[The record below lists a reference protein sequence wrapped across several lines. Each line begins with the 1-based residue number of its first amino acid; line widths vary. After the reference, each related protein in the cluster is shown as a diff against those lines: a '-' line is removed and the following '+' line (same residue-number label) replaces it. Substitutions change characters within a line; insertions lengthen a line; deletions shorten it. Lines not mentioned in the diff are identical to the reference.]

1 MLHFTTGS
9 HAHRLITLLSVVG
22 EYPMNSVCILG
33 GVQVY
38 KTLIR
43 KMCEKQVVRFDDTV
57 VALKTGQGL
66 LTVRGE
72 GLQLKNL
79 SLEGGRMA
87 VDGKIQGLF
96 YEEPRTGGWLKGLFG

>member
-1 MLHFTTGS
+1 MAGSEKTMLQPHSLELHDRSHLTATGV
-9 HAHRLITLLSVVG
+9 TG
-22 EYPMNSVCILG
+22 
-33 GVQVY
+33 
-38 KTLIR
+38 
-43 KMCEKQVVRFDDTV
+43 VVRFDDTV